1 MRISDIGTIELL
13 GMQFVAF
20 HGVLPEEKENGN
32 LFLVDFR
39 CHYPI
44 GKAAVSDDL
53 ADTLDY
59 GSIHTLVAEQ
69 MSQPS
74 NLLENVAGR
83 IAKAI
88 AERYP
93 DLPWFEIAVA
103 KQAPPVDGRAEWSRV
118 IMQGG
123 CEL

>member
-44 GKAAVSDDL
+44 GKAADSDNL
-53 ADTLDY
+53 EDTLDY
-59 GSIHTLVAEQ
+59 GSIHHIVAEQ
-69 MSQPS
+69 MSIPS

-83 IAKAI
+83 IADSIVAH
-88 AERYP
+88 YP
-93 DLPWFEIAVA
+93 DLEWFEVAVS

-118 IMQGG
+118 IVHGG
-123 CEL
+123 TNA